1 MSNFAL
7 LKTEAQEVL
16 ENDRKKFLDK
26 TLEHIKTLQQDAAFA
41 ALTGVARKAVNH
53 YPELRYVTIDRPGKP
68 KDSRHLRVSV
78 VHNTD
83 MSVLSGSGHHRSLCW
98 AVEDLLRSE
107 GIHNYPALE
116 SGQYDFME
124 LAKRQF

>member
-16 ENDRKKFLDK
+16 ENDRKKFLD
-26 TLEHIKTLQQDAAFA
+26 ETLQRIATLQKDAAFA
-41 ALTGVARKAVNH
+41 ALAGVARKAVNL
-53 YPELRYVTIDRPGKP
+53 YPELRYVTIERPGKA

-78 VHNTD
+78 VQDEN
-83 MSVLSGSGHHRSLCW
+83 MAVLSGSGMHRSLCW
-98 AVEDLLRSE
+98 SIEDLLRSD
-107 GIHNYPALE
+107 GLHNYPALE
-116 SGQYDFME
+116 TGQYDFME